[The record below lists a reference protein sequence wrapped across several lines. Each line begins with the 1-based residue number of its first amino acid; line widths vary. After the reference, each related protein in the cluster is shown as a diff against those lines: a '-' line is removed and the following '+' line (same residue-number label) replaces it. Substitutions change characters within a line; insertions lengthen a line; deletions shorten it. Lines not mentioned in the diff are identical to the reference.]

1 MGIVRKVIVA
11 MLLHALLILPLFL
24 ASYGMDG
31 YVENCDDTCVSSCK
45 PNWTEVD
52 SHCYLWSKIQL
63 SWAEAETA
71 CMKEGGHLASITS
84 KAMNDKISNETK
96 TNHRGHTSMW
106 IGGTDSEKEGTWTWS
121 DCSEW
126 KFELWMQ
133 VSEGMQPKTL
143 PRLLAQLGGRCQQ
156 HLCGPPHHSYLR
168 CILCL
173 QEKTGPHF
181 IVVRCPP
188 KASISHLLLLYLQK

>member
-1 MGIVRKVIVA
+1 

-133 VSEGMQPKTL
+133 VSEGNQPKKYDCVEFFREGVFWGDDDCTRNNYFL
-143 PRLLAQLGGRCQQ
+143 CSQKLCPGSWPSWAAGVSSIFVVLLI
-156 HLCGPPHHSYLR
+156 
-168 CILCL
+168 IL
-173 QEKTGPHF
+173 TF
-181 IVVRCPP
+181 VVFFVYKR
-188 KASISHLLLLYLQK
+188 KQGHTS